1 MILSVLTAVE
11 NALVITAIWKDPLRQ
26 LKGTP
31 ANYLILNLAIS
42 DLLIGIAALPLFCLL
57 NWFPDE
63 TVLRAALS
71 TGQLTFGV
79 SHLTILSL
87 AVERLMVI
95 TYPLRS
101 ADYLA
106 TSYLIPGII
115 MFIWFFAGLSALV
128 PIVRLHLFCIY
139 LTYIVNMVF
148 LTSVLIL
155 ILACYTGIYFKVRRI
170 LYRYITTSEERQLD
184 GQGETESARRI
195 EKLKRKERSVAR
207 TVFILTV
214 IHLGCWI
221 PAIVLRNLDTSCNRH
236 KVQYLEK
243 LFSLLHPLL
252 NPLAY
257 SLSTK
262 KFQRALWRIYQGL
275 FYRGN
280 NETLESTR
288 ISCRTLFSLIKT
300 ISWRIF
306 PLIISLVY
314 LFIIYLQIQQLS

>member
-1 MILSVLTAVE
+1 ME
-11 NALVITAIWKDPLRQ
+11 NALVITAIWKDPFRQ
-26 LKGTP
+26 LKGTT

-71 TGQLTFGV
+71 TGQHTYGV

-106 TSYLIPGII
+106 TSNLIPGII
-115 MFIWFFAGLSALV
+115 MFIWFFAGVSALV

-139 LTYIVNMVF
+139 LTYIVNVVF

-155 ILACYTGIYFKVRRI
+155 ILACYTRIYFKVRRI
-170 LYRYITTSEERQLD
+170 LYRYITALEAD
-184 GQGETESARRI
+184 GQGLTESARRI

-207 TVFILTV
+207 TVFILVV

-221 PAIVLRNLDTSCNRH
+221 PAIVLRNLDTSCNRY

-243 LFSLLHPLL
+243 LFSLLHPLV

-288 ISCRTLFSLIKT
+288 ISCHTLFSLIKT

-314 LFIIYLQIQQLS
+314 LFIICLQIQQLS